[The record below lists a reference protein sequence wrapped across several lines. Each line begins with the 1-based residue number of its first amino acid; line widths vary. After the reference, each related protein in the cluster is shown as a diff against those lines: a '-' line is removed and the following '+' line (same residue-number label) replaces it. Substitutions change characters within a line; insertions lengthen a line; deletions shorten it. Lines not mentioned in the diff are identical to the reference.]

1 MDEITRELFYHEFIA
16 IIEEMSETLRRASF
30 SQRIKE
36 GGIFSCGI
44 FTYDGEM
51 IAYLSPS
58 PLYLSVG
65 TFTLRAIKNNIPEM
79 NKGDVYIIN
88 DPFKGGT
95 DLSNITLISPVF
107 TSSDAK
113 KPSFFVITSA
123 SHSEMGTGSLG
134 GVLLAKS
141 IVEEGIFIEPIKL
154 IDQGKMNES
163 FLQAFFYKVSYPKA
177 RKGDLNAQI
186 LSNFLGVKKI
196 EALVRQHGLS
206 KINKVSEALI
216 NYSEYLMKKTISS
229 IPNGEYKYVDYL
241 DSDGLNNIKIKIKV
255 SIKIDGEKAIVN
267 FSRSN
272 EVVRGPLNAVLSI
285 TTAVVFYV
293 FRTLAPSYTPLNS
306 GCLKP
311 IEIICKK
318 HTILN
323 ASYPSAVT
331 GGATETAQRIV
342 DVLLGALS
350 IALPNKIPSASQGTM
365 NGITIT
371 GFDKK
376 NDKRFTFYETI
387 PGGVGAGNNYN
398 APDALQTHMMNTL
411 GESIEEIEYKY
422 PIKIKKYE
430 IRSNSGGQGI
440 YKGGDGVIK
449 EYKILCDAKI
459 TIMSERRLKAPYGL
473 KGGKSGKKGNNY
485 HLIFEN
491 DEPINISEKIIL
503 EVKKGDSI
511 IIETPGGGGWGKCI

>member
-36 GGIFSCGI
+36 GGAFSCGI
-44 FTYDGEM
+44 FTYEGEM
-51 IAYLSPS
+51 VTYLSPT
-58 PLYLSVG
+58 PLYLNVG
-65 TFTLRAIKNNIPEM
+65 SLTVKAIKNNIPEM

-107 TSSDAK
+107 TVSDTK
-113 KPSFFVITSA
+113 HPSFFIVTSA
-123 SHSEMGTGSLG
+123 SHSEMGTGNLG

-154 IDQGKMNES
+154 INQGKMNES
-163 FLQAFFYKVSYPKA
+163 FLQAFFFKVSYPKA

-196 EALVRQHGLS
+196 EALVKEHGLK
-206 KINKVSEALI
+206 KIQKATQALI
-216 NYSEYLMKKTISS
+216 DYSEYLLRKTISD
-229 IPNGEYKYVDYL
+229 IPDGEYKYVDYL

-255 SIKIDGEKAIVN
+255 AIKINGDKAIVD
-267 FSRSN
+267 FSRSH

-285 TTAVVFYV
+285 TQAAVFYV

-311 IEIICKK
+311 IEIISKK
-318 HTILN
+318 HSILN

-350 IALPNKIPSASQGTM
+350 NALPDKIPSASQGTM
-365 NGITIT
+365 NSITIT
-371 GFDKK
+371 GFDKV
-376 NDKRFTFYETI
+376 NDKRFTFYETV
-387 PGGVGAGNNYN
+387 PGGVGAAQGYN
-398 APDALQTHMMNTL
+398 APDAIQTHMMNTL
-411 GESIEEIEYKY
+411 GESIEAIEYKY
-422 PIKIKKYE
+422 PIKIKKYSV
-430 IRSNSGGQGI
+430 RNSSGGLGLF
-440 YKGGDGVIK
+440 KGGNGVIK
-449 EYKILCDAKI
+449 EYEILCDAKV
-459 TIMSERRLKAPYGL
+459 TIMSERRLKSPYGL

-485 HLIFEN
+485 HFIQNNE
-491 DEPINISEKIIL
+491 EAINISEKVIL
-503 EVKKGDSI
+503 KVKKGDRI
-511 IIETPGGGGWGKCI
+511 IIETPGGGGWGKLL

>member
-16 IIEEMSETLRRASF
+16 IIEEMAETLRRASF

-36 GGIFSCGI
+36 GGTFSCGI
-44 FTYDGEM
+44 FTYEGEM
-51 IAYLSPS
+51 ITYLSPT
-58 PLYLSVG
+58 PLYLNVG
-65 TFTLRAIKNNIPEM
+65 TFTLRAIKHNIPDM

-107 TSSDAK
+107 TSGDTK
-113 KPSFFVITSA
+113 KPSFFIVTSA
-123 SHSEMGTGSLG
+123 SHSEMGTGNLG

-196 EALVRQHGLS
+196 EALVKQHGL
-206 KINKVSEALI
+206 KKVNKAAGAL
-216 NYSEYLMKKTISS
+216 NDYSEYLIKKTISD
-229 IPNGEYKYVDYL
+229 IPDGDYKYVDYL

-255 SIKIDGEKAIVN
+255 AIKIEGDTATVN
-267 FSRSN
+267 FSRSH

-285 TTAVVFYV
+285 TTAAVFYV

-306 GCLKP
+306 GCLRP
-311 IEIICKK
+311 INIICKK

-331 GGATETAQRIV
+331 GGATETAQRVV

-350 IALPNKIPSASQGTM
+350 LALPDRIPSASQGTM
-365 NGITIT
+365 NGITIS
-371 GFDKK
+371 GFDKE

-387 PGGVGAGNNYN
+387 PGGVGAANNYN

-411 GESIEEIEYKY
+411 GESIEAIEYKY
-422 PIKIKKYE
+422 PIKIRKYAV
-430 IRSNSGGQGI
+430 RNNSGGMGI
-440 YKGGDGVIK
+440 FKGGNGVIK
-449 EYKILCDAKI
+449 EYEILCNAKV

-485 HLIFEN
+485 HFIRATGET
-491 DEPINISEKIIL
+491 INLSEKVIL
-503 EVKKGDSI
+503 EVKKGDKI
-511 IIETPGGGGWGKCI
+511 IIETPGGGGWGK